1 MSPAGKAALALLGQR
16 GKSAMDIGFA
26 ERLNAKLLDAQQKEK
41 QEAPAPGESELNTL
55 TDSVDGSKVTSEA
68 LKKLQPI

>member
-1 MSPAGKAALALLGQR
+1 
-16 GKSAMDIGFA
+16 MDIGFA